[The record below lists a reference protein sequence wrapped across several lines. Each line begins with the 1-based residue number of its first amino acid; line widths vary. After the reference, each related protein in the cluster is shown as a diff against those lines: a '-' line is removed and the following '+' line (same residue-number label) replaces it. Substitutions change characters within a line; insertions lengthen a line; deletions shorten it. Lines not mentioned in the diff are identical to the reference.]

1 VSVKSNNSVF
11 LATAAAGGTIA
22 ATRNLGASGIDVRI
36 MSSRRFSAAAWSRYA
51 SRTYPISSEGNEE
64 QFLGQLLRIGAAEPG
79 HVLLPT
85 SDHTAWL
92 YTKNADLLAQY
103 FRLNQPSLSTLR
115 RILDKKL
122 LAEAAANA
130 GLSVLPSWCPQN
142 INELVTIAP
151 SLSYPLLIKPRT
163 QVHRR
168 SNDKGVVVRSELELK
183 KDYQSFI
190 QDELGRTENL
200 VAETNVM
207 LQRFVSDANQSVHSI
222 TGFIDRTGELFVA
235 RHAAKVLQRMEPVG
249 VGVCFESL
257 PANAS
262 LAADVRRLC
271 QELGYFGIFEVEFL
285 WSEGRWNVIDFNPRI
300 FSQIGLDI
308 NRGSPLPL
316 FSYLDAVGDTTALRE
331 AVQKAQAYDDDPKV
345 VFYDRFT
352 LAALLQAKSLTS
364 RISPTDLARWH
375 TWKIQNNRVVDFAAD
390 SCDRM
395 PGFVHAISETYHGLM
410 ALPRFLRLT
419 PQVPKFLTQ
428 HPAKTRF

>member
-1 VSVKSNNSVF
+1 
-11 LATAAAGGTIA
+11 
-22 ATRNLGASGIDVRI
+22 
-36 MSSRRFSAAAWSRYA
+36 
-51 SRTYPISSEGNEE
+51 
-64 QFLGQLLRIGAAEPG
+64 
-79 HVLLPT
+79 
-85 SDHTAWL
+85 
-92 YTKNADLLAQY
+92 
-103 FRLNQPSLSTLR
+103 
-115 RILDKKL
+115 
-122 LAEAAANA
+122 
-130 GLSVLPSWCPQN
+130 
-142 INELVTIAP
+142 
-151 SLSYPLLIKPRT
+151 
-163 QVHRR
+163 VHRR

-262 LAADVRRLC
+262 LADDVRRLC

-316 FSYLDAVGDTTALRE
+316 FFLSRCCRDTTRYGGGAESPGLRRRSE
-331 AVQKAQAYDDDPKV
+331 SGFLRSIYFGRTASGKV
-345 VFYDRFT
+345 PHIKNFT
-352 LAALLQAKSLTS
+352 NGSC
-364 RISPTDLARWH
+364 RWH
-375 TWKIQNNRVVDFAAD
+375 TWKIQNNRGSRAFAQKMHE
-390 SCDRM
+390 RM
-395 PGFVHAISETYHGLM
+395 PGFYRSCRPQSRCRDCSEFSRYASGQDPL
-410 ALPRFLRLT
+410 
-419 PQVPKFLTQ
+419 VKFLM
-428 HPAKTRF
+428 